1 MCLRSHGG
9 GWWSVWPTG
18 IKRGSAGSGAS
29 PVPDM
34 INAAA
39 IMDSNVKGRTKVI
52 KRCGI
57 DVPPK
62 DVIRLSFLQIAG

>member
-1 MCLRSHGG
+1 
-9 GWWSVWPTG
+9 
-18 IKRGSAGSGAS
+18 
-29 PVPDM
+29 M